1 MRWLALVAVM
11 VVVRGVFA
19 AQTSG
24 DGEQDNG
31 VTIIADI
38 PYYDGEDADRVRHT
52 LDLYL
57 PQTEAPFPLVFY
69 VHGGAWVG
77 GSKDSYANIGRAL
90 AAEGLGVVIVNYRL
104 SPGVTHPAHVQDL
117 ARAFAWVMDSIE
129 AYGGDPT
136 RIVLTGHSAG
146 GHMVSLLV
154 LDPAY
159 LEAVGYAPEDV
170 AGVVAFSGVFVIDD
184 WIVQWARGA
193 FPADAAGR
201 AAASPLALIPHED
214 QTVPPFLLLVSEDDY
229 PELIV
234 ETQAM
239 TAMLEEAG
247 VDAQAA
253 IIADREHF
261 TLVTRIGAPGD
272 ETTRLLADWLDAI
285 FTTEEE

>member
-1 MRWLALVAVM
+1 MRLLALVALLI
-11 VVVRGVFA
+11 VVRGVSA
-19 AQTSG
+19 AQTGG
-24 DGEQDNG
+24 DGEQDDG
-31 VTIIADI
+31 ITIIEDTA
-38 PYYDGEDADRVRHT
+38 YYEGEDADPLRHT

-57 PQTEAPFPLVFY
+57 PQTEVPFPLIVY

-90 AAEGLGVVIVNYRL
+90 AAEGLGVVIINYRL
-104 SPGVTHPAHVQDL
+104 SPGVTHPAHVEDL
-117 ARAFAWVMDSIE
+117 ARAFAWVLDNIE
-129 AYGGDPT
+129 TYGGDPA

-146 GHMVSLLV
+146 GHMVSLLI
-154 LDPAY
+154 LDPVY

-214 QTVPPFLLLVSEDDY
+214 QIVPPFLLVVSENDY

-234 ETQAM
+234 ETDAM
-239 TAMLEEAG
+239 RAMLDEAG
-247 VDAQAA
+247 VDVQTAL
-253 IIADREHF
+253 IADREHF
-261 TLVTRIGAPGD
+261 TLVTRIGAPDD
-272 ETTRLLADWLDAI
+272 ETTRLLLDWLNTI
-285 FTTEEE
+285 FTPEE

>member
-1 MRWLALVAVM
+1 MRLLALVALLI
-11 VVVRGVFA
+11 VVRGVSA
-19 AQTSG
+19 AQTGG
-24 DGEQDNG
+24 DGEQDDG
-31 VTIIADI
+31 ITIIEDTA
-38 PYYDGEDADRVRHT
+38 YYEGEDADPLRHT

-57 PQTEAPFPLVFY
+57 PQTEVPFPLIVY

-90 AAEGLGVVIVNYRL
+90 AAEGLGVVIINYRL
-104 SPGVTHPAHVQDL
+104 SPGVTHPAHVEDL
-117 ARAFAWVMDSIE
+117 ARAFAWVLDNIE
-129 AYGGDPT
+129 TYGGDPA

-146 GHMVSLLV
+146 GHMVSLLI

-214 QTVPPFLLLVSEDDY
+214 QIVPPFLLVVSENDY

-234 ETQAM
+234 ETDAM
-239 TAMLEEAG
+239 RAMLDEAG
-247 VDAQAA
+247 VDVQMAL
-253 IIADREHF
+253 IADREHF
-261 TLVTRIGAPGD
+261 TLVTRIGAPDD
-272 ETTRLLADWLDAI
+272 ETTRLLLDWLNTI
-285 FTTEEE
+285 FTPEE

>member
-1 MRWLALVAVM
+1 MRLLALVALLI
-11 VVVRGVFA
+11 VVRGVSA
-19 AQTSG
+19 AQTGG
-24 DGEQDNG
+24 DGEQDDG
-31 VTIIADI
+31 ITIIEDTA
-38 PYYDGEDADRVRHT
+38 YYEGEDADPLRHT

-57 PQTEAPFPLVFY
+57 PQIEAPFPLIVY

-90 AAEGLGVVIVNYRL
+90 AAEGLGVVIINYRL
-104 SPGVTHPAHVQDL
+104 SPGVTHPAHVEDL
-117 ARAFAWVMDSIE
+117 ARAFAWVLDNIE
-129 AYGGDPT
+129 TYGGDPA

-146 GHMVSLLV
+146 GHMVSLLI
-154 LDPAY
+154 LDPVY

-214 QTVPPFLLLVSEDDY
+214 QIVPPFLLVVSENDY

-234 ETQAM
+234 ETDAM
-239 TAMLEEAG
+239 RAMLDEAG
-247 VDAQAA
+247 VDVQTAL
-253 IIADREHF
+253 IADREHF
-261 TLVTRIGAPGD
+261 TLVTRIGAPDD
-272 ETTRLLADWLDAI
+272 ETTRLLLDWLNTI
-285 FTTEEE
+285 FTPEE